1 MNRAEKEQAV
11 AELRESLGKAASI
24 VITDL
29 SGIDVDTTNELRSL
43 LREKDVYCK
52 VAKNTLVRI
61 AVEGTKAEAMNPLLV
76 GPTALIWHDEEPA
89 AGAKV
94 LKDFLKEHTNVNLDI
109 KGGYIDGDT
118 YEADDALKLAD
129 MLGKDELRAQI
140 LGLMKLV
147 PGTFLALMTTA
158 PRKFLAVLEA
168 RKAKLEE
175 EGG

>member
-11 AELRESLGKAASI
+11 ADLRDSLSKAAS
-24 VITDL
+24 VVLTDL
-29 SGIDVDTTNELRSL
+29 SGIDVDTTNELRSQ

-52 VAKNTLVRI
+52 VAKNTLIRI

-76 GPTALIWHDEEPA
+76 GPTALIWHDEEPS

-94 LKDFLKEHTNVNLDI
+94 LKAFLKEHTNVKLDI
-109 KGGYIDGDT
+109 KGGYIDGDI
-118 YEADDALKLAD
+118 YQDDAALKLAD
-129 MLGKDELRAQI
+129 MLGKDELRSQI

-168 RKAKLEE
+168 RKSKLEE